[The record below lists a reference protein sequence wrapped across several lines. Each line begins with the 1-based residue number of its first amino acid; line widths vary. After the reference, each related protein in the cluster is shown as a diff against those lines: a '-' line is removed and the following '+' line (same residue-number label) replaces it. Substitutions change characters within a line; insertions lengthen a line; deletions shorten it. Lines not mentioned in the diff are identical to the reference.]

1 MVAPAVSSACQGAAV
16 AVDHLTPEQIPA
28 FRAGVSRRGRD
39 RNNPWRPP
47 SEWLPAALFCGDCG
61 LLTDDQP
68 LDHAPHVHSVGIGG
82 DVNEA
87 LFAELVETALLRPRP
102 SPYPREKSGRSHD
115 RAARLPQAR
124 SAGSRSPPTTSRSSW
139 SRSPV
144 SDRGTAGTG
153 SGSRATGCR
162 LRCQHRWHPIARPC
176 LAQRI
181 RIPDSGRRGPGS
193 RPPSHSSAAVASCA
207 STV

>member
-1 MVAPAVSSACQGAAV
+1 MP
-16 AVDHLTPEQIPA
+16 
-28 FRAGVSRRGRD
+28 RGGHD

-47 SEWLPAALFCGDCG
+47 SGRYRRLYFAAATARSPTISRSTMRRMCIRLASAAMLTRPCSPA
-61 LLTDDQP
+61 P
-68 LDHAPHVHSVGIGG
+68 RGG
-82 DVNEA
+82 SA
-87 LFAELVETALLRPRP
+87 APRP
-102 SPYPREKSGRSHD
+102 SPYPRERSARSHD
-115 RAARLPQAR
+115 RAARLPRGR
-124 SAGSRSPPTTSRSSW
+124 SADSRLPPTRSRSSW

-207 STV
+207 STA